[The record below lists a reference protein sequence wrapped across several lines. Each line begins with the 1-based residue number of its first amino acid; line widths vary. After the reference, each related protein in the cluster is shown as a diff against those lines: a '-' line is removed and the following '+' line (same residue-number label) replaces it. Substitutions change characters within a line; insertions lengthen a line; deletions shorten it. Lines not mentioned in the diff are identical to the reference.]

1 MQEVWIPWR
10 GLACAVTNVF
20 CFFQLC
26 GFWCELLDDDARQAL
41 LVNYILRLVLVFYLC
56 MLNGQAVLGQ
66 FIVVSSENRQ
76 AEQDGIAMFCTPAPA
91 RAPLVA
97 VLALGSQASRRYQ
110 HSTGDVVTAA
120 APCLPL
126 RSRGTSCP
134 LCGHPPAFRLSFCS
148 RPFLAFLLFVN
159 FSFKP

>member
-76 AEQDGIAMFCTPAPA
+76 AEHTRWNCHVLHICTCEGPIGGRISPWVTGQQAVPA
-91 RAPLVA
+91 
-97 VLALGSQASRRYQ
+97 Q
-110 HSTGDVVTAA
+110 HGEVVTAA

-126 RSRGTSCP
+126 RSR
-134 LCGHPPAFRLSFCS
+134 RDKLSRGS
-148 RPFLAFLLFVN
+148 LWASTGLQALFLLTSF
-159 FSFKP
+159 FSLFIVC

>member
-76 AEQDGIAMFCTPAPA
+76 AEHTRWNCHVLHICTCEGPIGGRISPWVTGQQAVPAQHGGRGDSSSSLPA
-91 RAPLVA
+91 
-97 VLALGSQASRRYQ
+97 ALEQGDKLSCGSLWA
-110 HSTGDVVTAA
+110 STGLQA
-120 APCLPL
+120 L
-126 RSRGTSCP
+126 
-134 LCGHPPAFRLSFCS
+134 
-148 RPFLAFLLFVN
+148 FLLTSF
-159 FSFKP
+159 FSLFIVC